1 MSGRL
6 VIMGSGETAPTMVR
20 THREALEAAGAS
32 EMVVI
37 DSPFGFQENAEQL
50 TDRLVEFFESSLSVR
65 VTVATLRTKSD
76 EPVVVERFRTLVRAA
91 RAIFAGPG
99 SPSYALAVWREHDV
113 GSLLFETITRG
124 GTVTLASAA
133 ALTAGTHTIPVYEI
147 YKVGQDPHWLPG
159 LDLLSAFGIR
169 AAIVPHWNNAEGG
182 NHDTSR
188 CYIGERRLVAL
199 ESELDGGIVGVDEH
213 TAAIFDL
220 AEGVL
225 AVSGRGTVTLRGG
238 AGERVIG
245 GGEHVDI
252 SEVIDQF
259 GAAAGKVDPPAR
271 DTSDPDDGFEA
282 ALERGDVDGVIAA
295 MLAVESQINEDPA
308 FRSELRSMIV
318 RLGDAAGRG
327 LVDPRVVVGGFI
339 DLLLDLRRDA
349 RAAQRFEESDRIRDA
364 LAELGVEVR
373 DTGNG
378 PEWTIEDEDQNP

>member
-6 VIMGSGETAPTMVR
+6 VIMGSGETAPTMVG
-20 THREALEAAGAS
+20 THRDALAAAGAS
-32 EMVVI
+32 EVVVI

-65 VTVATLRTKSD
+65 VAVATLPTRNAD
-76 EPVVVERFRTLVRAA
+76 PVVVERFRTLVRAA
-91 RAIFAGPG
+91 TAVFAGPG
-99 SPSYALAVWREHDV
+99 SPSYALEVWREHDV
-113 GSLLFETITRG
+113 GILLIETIIRG

-169 AAIVPHWNNAEGG
+169 AAVVPHWNNAEGG

-188 CYIGERRLVAL
+188 CFIGERRLAAL
-199 ESELDGGIVGVDEH
+199 EPELDGGIVGVDEH

-220 AEGVL
+220 ATGVL

-238 AGERVIG
+238 AGQQVIG
-245 GGEHVDI
+245 GGDHIAI
-252 SEVIDQF
+252 SEVIEQF
-259 GAAAGKVDPPAR
+259 GSVGATTDSSAQVRSG
-271 DTSDPDDGFEA
+271 SDAGFEN
-282 ALERGDVDGVIAA
+282 ALERGDVDGVISA

-308 FRSELRSMIV
+308 LRSELRSMIV
-318 RLGDAAGRG
+318 RLGDVAGRG
-327 LVDPRVVVGGFI
+327 LVDPRVAVAGFI
-339 DLLLDLRRDA
+339 DLLLELRRDA
-349 RAAQRFEESDRIRDA
+349 RAAQRFDESDRIRDA

-373 DTGNG
+373 DTGDG
-378 PEWTIEDEDQNP
+378 VAWTIEAQNP